1 MHFLAATV
9 VPVLDGRTVEVASTT
24 NVLHQLHVHGDRLDV
39 GGGRGRR
46 ASAARRPLTRRR
58 RALIFTEAN
67 PAIHL
72 WRPSEGR
79 VISSGWV
86 ARNPEIRAF
95 ARRRSLHDY
104 DGQAS
109 AERVCSRPRLTTP
122 MRDRVD
128 RGAPVDLTCR
138 AFVRGW
144 RPVID
149 PAIAK
154 ATPVSR
160 TAARAEVELSVQRAI
175 FISRRSVSDL
185 LCLRR

>member
-1 MHFLAATV
+1 MAAPTLPSSPALLTQSSGRIPTVREFVVDPRCISSAATV

-72 WRPSEGR
+72 WRPSDGR

-138 AFVRGW
+138 AFVRG
-144 RPVID
+144 
-149 PAIAK
+149 
-154 ATPVSR
+154 
-160 TAARAEVELSVQRAI
+160 SVTGH
-175 FISRRSVSDL
+175 RS
-185 LCLRR
+185 